1 MYIYRKELA
10 QMIVEAGKPQDLH
23 LASWRPRRATGVVPV
38 QIRKIDIPA
47 QGSQAGVPP
56 TLSHSI
62 QAFN

>member
-1 MYIYRKELA
+1 MYCKELA
-10 QMIVEAGKPQDLH
+10 HMTVEAGKSQDLN

-38 QIRKIDIPA
+38 QIRKTDIPA